1 MNVRIRHEERVNS
14 SNCGEMSPQELHHFI
29 NQIKAC
35 GIVDNEGQHQENIE
49 VLTQFCDTGEEFFAE
64 IIWMA
69 GE

>member
-35 GIVDNEGQHQENIE
+35 GIVDNEGQHHENIE
-49 VLTQFCDTGEEFFAE
+49 VLT
-64 IIWMA
+64 
-69 GE
+69 